1 MNDQPTRAAVIL
13 AGGAGTRL
21 RPLSSD
27 DCPKQFL
34 RIFQGQSL
42 MQLTYRR
49 IARVVRPEAIFVS
62 TNERYVAQAL
72 EHLPLLPPE
81 KVSAEPARRN
91 NAAAIALSTFAI
103 ASRFS
108 EEAVVAFLPSD
119 SFILDEPEFAR
130 VLDRAL
136 AFAATRD
143 FLVTVGIRATEP
155 DSRYGYMELGEELEP
170 GVIRLGRFTE
180 KPSREL
186 AEEFLRAGNYVWN
199 GGMFI
204 WRAGLF
210 RRELTAAAPELA
222 QVTLENYE
230 SMPSTSIDYALMEKA
245 PNVAT
250 IPGDFGWSDVGSFD
264 SLRKAGADIPSELG

>member
-34 RIFQGQSL
+34 RIFEGQSL

-81 KVSAEPARRN
+81 NVIAEPARRN

-108 EEAVVAFLPSD
+108 EEAVLAFLPSD
-119 SFILDEPEFAR
+119 SFILDEPELAR

-155 DSRYGYMELGEELEP
+155 DRRYGYMELGEELEP

-186 AEEFLRAGNYVWN
+186 AEEVLRAGDYVWKAVAWID
-199 GGMFI
+199 G
-204 WRAGLF
+204 AGSVP
-210 RRELTAAAPELA
+210 APPR
-222 QVTLENYE
+222 
-230 SMPSTSIDYALMEKA
+230 SDA
-245 PNVAT
+245 PHLDA
-250 IPGDFGWSDVGSFD
+250 S
-264 SLRKAGADIPSELG
+264 